1 MTIYGYKRVST
12 DEQVKGT
19 SLQTQKTIIEGVA
32 KSNLLDENA
41 IVWLEDAGVSGAKD
55 GECFY
60 TRPAIKDIKFQSGD
74 IIIVSDTD
82 RFNRDA
88 IDSLVTV
95 KDFIERGISLYINGF
110 GNVCDPANIHSNFMM
125 KQMAVF
131 AEYEKMK
138 IKERQR
144 RGIKEKRERGGY
156 LGGKIPWGCEK
167 IGTGKKSV
175 LQEKPERR
183 RAIEAM
189 IRLYGVEGK
198 GSRPTAEYV
207 SKKFL
212 KVTHQTV
219 IHLLDELGI
228 EKGQPV

>member
-1 MTIYGYKRVST
+1 
-12 DEQVKGT
+12 
-19 SLQTQKTIIEGVA
+19 
-32 KSNLLDENA
+32 
-41 IVWLEDAGVSGAKD
+41 
-55 GECFY
+55 
-60 TRPAIKDIKFQSGD
+60 
-74 IIIVSDTD
+74 
-82 RFNRDA
+82 
-88 IDSLVTV
+88 
-95 KDFIERGISLYINGF
+95 
-110 GNVCDPANIHSNFMM
+110 MM

-167 IGTGKKSV
+167 IGLGKKSV

-189 IRLYGVEGK
+189 VRLNADGK
-198 GSRPTAEYV
+198 GSRPIAEYV
-207 SKKFL
+207 SNKFL

-219 IHLLDELGI
+219 IHLLDELGCK
-228 EKGQPV
+228 KGQPV

>member
-19 SLQTQKTIIEGVA
+19 SLQTQQTIIEGVA

-60 TRPAIKDIKFQSGD
+60 TRPAIKDIKFESGD

-95 KDFIERGISLYINGF
+95 KDFI
-110 GNVCDPANIHSNFMM
+110 
-125 KQMAVF
+125 
-131 AEYEKMK
+131 
-138 IKERQR
+138 
-144 RGIKEKRERGGY
+144 
-156 LGGKIPWGCEK
+156 
-167 IGTGKKSV
+167 
-175 LQEKPERR
+175 
-183 RAIEAM
+183 
-189 IRLYGVEGK
+189 
-198 GSRPTAEYV
+198 
-207 SKKFL
+207 
-212 KVTHQTV
+212 
-219 IHLLDELGI
+219 
-228 EKGQPV
+228 